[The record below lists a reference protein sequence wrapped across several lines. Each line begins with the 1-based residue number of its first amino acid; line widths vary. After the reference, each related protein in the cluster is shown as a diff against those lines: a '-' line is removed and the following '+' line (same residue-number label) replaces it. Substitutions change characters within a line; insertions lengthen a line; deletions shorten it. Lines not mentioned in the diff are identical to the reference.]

1 MEYILHYGGMDPGI
15 VLVVDGSGSLEE
27 DRDMFNVDEAR
38 HPDIMDFTHFAGKE
52 VISAYFFDGLK
63 SSLIYRFS
71 PSCAPSEK
79 YNADSDG
86 LLQSIGHYWEWASQ
100 YCCGSRN
107 EAGKVM
113 GLAALGDFNKSKLK
127 PNLSING
134 DGKLKL
140 DYAQLKS
147 LFKKPNIL
155 S

>member
-1 MEYILHYGGMDPGI
+1 MECKFFSDADLFQYIGGEPERYLGTFYVPHHFSHMEYILHYGGMDPGI

-79 YNADSDG
+79 YNADLTGSFKVLDIIGSG
-86 LLQSIGHYWEWASQ
+86 LLNI
-100 YCCGSRN
+100 
-107 EAGKVM
+107 VV
-113 GLAALGDFNKSKLK
+113 ALGMKPVKLWVW
-127 PNLSING
+127 L
-134 DGKLKL
+134 L
-140 DYAQLKS
+140 
-147 LFKKPNIL
+147 
-155 S
+155 